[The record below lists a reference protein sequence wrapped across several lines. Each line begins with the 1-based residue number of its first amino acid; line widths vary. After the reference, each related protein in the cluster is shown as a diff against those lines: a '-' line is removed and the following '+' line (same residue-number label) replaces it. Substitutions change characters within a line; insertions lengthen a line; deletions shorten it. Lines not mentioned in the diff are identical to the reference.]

1 MPALHRRLLPLLL
14 LCAAIARPL
23 WAAPAPEPLVAG
35 AEAAMVQNDD
45 RRAETLLSQIPAGS
59 LDAVQLAR
67 VQLVRAEIGVQR
79 QSPEIVLRALPASSQ
94 HVPAFAPRI
103 ELLRARALFA
113 LGDPV
118 GAVRSLVQRE
128 RFLIDPAQVAD
139 NRDQIW
145 NGLIATPI
153 PISAMPLIPAQ
164 DPVSRGWLDLG
175 LVLQQGP
182 GELAIR
188 DWSQRYP
195 AHPGTPRLALIHAG
209 GGDRPG
215 PSITAVGQ
223 PIGMPG
229 TLIAAPTP
237 MGSGG
242 YALLLPLSGS
252 LTTGARAVRDGFVA
266 AWFELP
272 QPRPP
277 LRIYDTGSDRSA
289 AVVALETALREG
301 AGFLVGP
308 LTKDAVDVISSY
320 PRANRPWLTLNYID
334 TEIPGAYQFGLA
346 PEDEARAAATDALA
360 AGHHRALVLAPDNE
374 WGERV
379 QTAYAQALTA
389 GGGSVLQ
396 TVRYKQGLNDFGEPL
411 KALMNLDQSNA
422 RNRAI
427 KTALG
432 SSAVEFEP
440 RPRGDADVLFAP
452 ARSSEIQVLAPQLAF
467 FRAQRLPTYTV
478 AAAYTAA
485 ETRGLEGLRVCD
497 MPWKLASG
505 GPWKEA
511 HDRAAHAFPESM
523 REQPRLYALGADAMR
538 IAQALQRGELD
549 SSRPIEGAT
558 GQLRLDPGG
567 RIQRELGCA
576 SFRDGRPQ
584 P

>member
-1 MPALHRRLLPLLL
+1 MPALRRRLLPLLL
-14 LCAAIARPL
+14 LCAAITHPL
-23 WAAPAPEPLVAG
+23 SATPSAEPLVAG
-35 AEAAMVQNDD
+35 AEAAMMQRDD
-45 RRAETLLSQIPAGS
+45 RRAETLLSQIPGGS
-59 LDAVQLAR
+59 LDAMQLAR
-67 VQLVRAEIGVQR
+67 VQLVRAEIGVHR
-79 QSPEIVLRALPASSQ
+79 QSPEIVLRALPASSL
-94 HVPAFAPRI
+94 HVPALAPRI
-103 ELLRARALFA
+103 ELLRARAQFA

-128 RFLIDPAQVAD
+128 RYLSDPSQVAD

-153 PISAMPLIPAQ
+153 PISAMPLISAQ
-164 DPVSRGWLDLG
+164 DQVSRGWLDLG

-209 GGDRPG
+209 GAAGPGSSTSIGRP
-215 PSITAVGQ
+215 VGV
-223 PIGMPG
+223 PG
-229 TLIAAPTP
+229 ALIAPQTP
-237 MGSGG
+237 IGSGG

-252 LTTGARAVRDGFVA
+252 LTSGARAVRDGFVA
-266 AWFELP
+266 AWFGLP
-272 QPRPP
+272 HPRPP
-277 LRIYDTGSDRSA
+277 LRIYDTGSDRST

-301 AGFLVGP
+301 ADFLVGP

-320 PRANRPWLTLNYID
+320 PRASRPWLTLNYID
-334 TEIPGAYQFGLA
+334 AAIPGAYQFGLA

-379 QTAYAQALTA
+379 QAAYAQALTA

-452 ARSSEIQVLAPQLAF
+452 ARSSEIRVLAPQLAF

-478 AAAYTAA
+478 AAAYAA
-485 ETRGLEGLRVCD
+485 TETRGLEGLRICD
-497 MPWKLASG
+497 MPWKLASVG
-505 GPWKEA
+505 AWKQA
-511 HDRAAHAFPESM
+511 HDLAAQTFPESM
-523 REQPRLYALGADAMR
+523 REQPRLYALGTDAMR

-549 SSRPIEGAT
+549 STRPIEGAT
-558 GQLRLDPGG
+558 GRLRLEPGG

-576 SFRDGRPQ
+576 SFRDGQPQ